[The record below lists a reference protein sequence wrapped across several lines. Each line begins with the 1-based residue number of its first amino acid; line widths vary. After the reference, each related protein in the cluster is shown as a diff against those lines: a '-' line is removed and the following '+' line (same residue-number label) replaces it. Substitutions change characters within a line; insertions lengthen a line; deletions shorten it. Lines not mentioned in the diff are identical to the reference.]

1 MLIRVLLVLIFLSSY
16 SFCLSDSLKNTTG
29 NDSGSPVFFHE
40 IENQDMIISIEN
52 GHLKVILHR
61 EARAKILENE
71 DYEYYDGAF
80 ISVIPIEGVGK
91 GYDGTFD
98 PEGINYI
105 PLNKVFEGNGGEGE
119 VMLIVDNGENNNVVK
134 CIVDISN
141 GKLRFTN

>member
-1 MLIRVLLVLIFLSSY
+1 MLIRVLIVLIFLSSY
-16 SFCLSDSLKNTTG
+16 SFCLSDSLKNTAG
-29 NDSGSPVFFHE
+29 NDSGSLVFFHE

-52 GHLKVILHR
+52 NHLKFILHR

-71 DYEYYDGAF
+71 DYEDYDGAF

-91 GYDGTFD
+91 GYDGTFN

-105 PLNKVFEGNGGEGE
+105 PLRYVFDQQREGR
-119 VMLIVDNGENNNVVK
+119 VFIMVSNGENDNSVI